1 MAVPIFNQALQ
12 VFNKD
17 KSKFTIPKKDTEDY
31 KKVVAIMN
39 EIKTKTTKPTK
50 KTKKTTAKKSVEK
63 PLQVSMPYQ

>member
-17 KSKFTIPKKDTEDY
+17 KSKFTIPKKDTDDY

-39 EIKTKTTKPTK
+39 EIKTKQPTKPK
-50 KTKKTTAKKSVEK
+50 PTTVKKSIKIKEQ
-63 PLQVSMPYQ
+63 PLQVSMPSQ